1 MYLPDG
7 IHRPSGF
14 FLSFPTQPP
23 VFIFAPKQRT
33 MAQFITSFQQLMIT
47 AALPEEVLGYIQD
60 PSAVMTLYCN
70 QKDVFTSTI
79 YQYNG
84 YVRLY
89 DIRSLIEEYIRESGD
104 KPYCDCYF
112 KLIAGQSTII
122 SDRFTVIYS
131 EFNFPNAASFFANH
145 FATTR
150 KSFRIYRE
158 GQQYVWWYKD
168 TGIIDDAW
176 YTDCIIQPTDGS
188 APKVVRIDEGSNK
201 NGGYRYLWV
210 KPKDIQKIIDENDQ
224 LDKGKLLSFTIH
236 RGGRSMTFYVTDEQP
251 DLTIS
256 FYDGFYNLAI
266 AEQAAFHPRQPRQ
279 PAHTRL
285 RPAETRQR
293 S

>member
-7 IHRPSGF
+7 LHRPSGF

-70 QKDVFTSTI
+70 QEDVFTATI

-89 DIRSLIEEYIRESGD
+89 DIRSMIEEYIRESGD

-150 KSFRIYRE
+150 CRGAGEGRGVLRE
-158 GQQYVWWYKD
+158 PQ
-168 TGIIDDAW
+168 
-176 YTDCIIQPTDGS
+176 
-188 APKVVRIDEGSNK
+188 
-201 NGGYRYLWV
+201 
-210 KPKDIQKIIDENDQ
+210 
-224 LDKGKLLSFTIH
+224 
-236 RGGRSMTFYVTDEQP
+236 RG
-251 DLTIS
+251 
-256 FYDGFYNLAI
+256 
-266 AEQAAFHPRQPRQ
+266 
-279 PAHTRL
+279 
-285 RPAETRQR
+285 
-293 S
+293 